1 MSTEKRKK
9 VTREMM
15 EKELNVDALLKKQ
28 SLQTAIYDV
37 TKSNPFM
44 GSVLQC
50 LDIYYTLMVERA
62 GIMFNS
68 DAKKWQMAV
77 NPYWYCKLLQ
87 KNNRKG
93 VLLHE
98 MMHITHKHPTRVPFL
113 KLNPNRRHLMN
124 VAMDMA
130 INQYIQD
137 LPKGCQHC
145 PPKDVGGPCK
155 NEKCPGGGIFVED
168 FYDTDK
174 DGNRVPWEKN
184 KPMEFYYMKLIK
196 RYEDGDSGEG
206 GDEQQGGKGD
216 GGLPEEFDSHD
227 WDSNSEENEM
237 LDATEDLVK
246 RAIQKQGLS
255 YDNVPQFAKDLLESI
270 TARRAELNY
279 KQLILAAIKKNASG
293 FNRENTRTRPS
304 RRYKWK
310 APGTKNGKLPKVE
323 FMIDTSGSISVQE
336 ANDFLD
342 IGDEF
347 MKVGSRESILH
358 LWHTQVYYT
367 EKHKLHKGV
376 PKDAWQ
382 SGGTDVTPVIETI
395 IERQPDLAI
404 VLTDGCYGDVD
415 FEHMLRPGQH
425 MPQILWIISK
435 DGWEDHPLKRT
446 GETIKIPNTEQLSRD
461 KNLEQL

>member
-15 EKELNVDALLKKQ
+15 EKEMSVDPLLKKQ

-50 LDIYYTLMVERA
+50 LDIGYTLTVPRA
-62 GIMFNS
+62 GIMFDS
-68 DAKKWQMAV
+68 DAKKWVMMINAH
-77 NPYWYCKLLQ
+77 WYAKLLD
-87 KNNRKG
+87 KPCRKG

-98 MMHITHKHPTRVPFL
+98 MMHITHKHPSRAPFL
-113 KLNPNRRHLMN
+113 KLNPNRRQLMN
-124 VAMDMA
+124 IAMDMS
-130 INQYIQD
+130 INQYIAN
-137 LPKGCQHC
+137 LPKGCQQC
-145 PPKDVGGPCK
+145 PPHDSGQPCK
-155 NEKCPGGGIFVED
+155 NELCPGSGIFVED
-168 FYDTDK
+168 YYDFDK
-174 DGNRVPWEKN
+174 DGNKVPWEKN

-196 RYEDGDSGEG
+196 RYEDGDKGEG
-206 GDEQQGGKGD
+206 GGGEGGGGGGK
-216 GGLPEEFDSHD
+216 PEEFDSHN
-227 WDSNSEENEM
+227 WDSNSEESDM

-255 YDNVPQFAKDLLESI
+255 YDNIPQFAKDLLDSI
-270 TARRAELNY
+270 KARRAELNY

-293 FNRENTRTRPS
+293 FNREHSWTRRS
-304 RRYKWK
+304 RRYGNK
-310 APGTKNGKLPKVE
+310 APGTRNGKLPKVE
-323 FMIDTSGSISVQE
+323 FMIDSSGSISVQE
-336 ANDFLD
+336 ANDFLE

-347 MKVGSRESILH
+347 MKVGSRDSVLH

-376 PKDAWQ
+376 PKALWQ
-382 SGGTDVTPVIETI
+382 TGGTDVTPVIKTI
-395 IERQPDLAI
+395 IERKADLVI

-415 FEHMLRPGQH
+415 FEHMLNPGEH

-446 GETIKIPNTEQLSRD
+446 GETIKIPDTEQLSKD
-461 KNLEQL
+461 KNLEQQ